1 MSDTYTYEAATA
13 ASDDFFSTPELV
25 VPPSPPEAHR
35 ARITSVTTTT
45 LNNEKQSTKISIN
58 LVSLDVPTVERSLD
72 IWIPKAYK
80 EVIGSKTF
88 DPSTLSAEQGNNQ
101 QASYRMGFANSDKK
115 ATLQQLVFNPDSV
128 AREAGRDPRE
138 VGVKTVTPGD
148 LDTYVENLNKMLEGV
163 EVSVIMS
170 ERGGEPPYN
179 HSMEIKQ
186 ILPLS
191 AIETQPKRFL
201 KYRGQEIVRMWEQ

>member
-1 MSDTYTYEAATA
+1 MATEYGYETA
-13 ASDDFFSTPELV
+13 AVETGADDFFSSTPELI

-35 ARITSVTTTT
+35 AVISSVTTTT

-58 LVSLDVPTVERSLD
+58 VVSRDVPTVERSLD
-72 IWIPKAYK
+72 IWVPKPYL

-88 DPSTLSAEQGNNQ
+88 DPLVLPSNLQT
-101 QASYRMGFANSDKK
+101 SYRMSFANSDKK
-115 ATLQQLVFNPDSV
+115 ALLQTLVFNPDSI
-128 AREAGRDPRE
+128 ARSAGRDPQE
-138 VGVKTVTPGD
+138 LGVKTVKPGD
-148 LDTYVENLNKMLEGV
+148 LATYVENLNKLLAGLEV
-163 EVSVIMS
+163 AIVMS

-179 HSMEIKQ
+179 HSMEIRT
-186 ILPLS
+186 ILPIE